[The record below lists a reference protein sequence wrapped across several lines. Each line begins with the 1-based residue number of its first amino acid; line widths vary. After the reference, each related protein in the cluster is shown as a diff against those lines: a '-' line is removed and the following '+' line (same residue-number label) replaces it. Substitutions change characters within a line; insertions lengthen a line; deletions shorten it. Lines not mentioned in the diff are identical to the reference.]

1 MMITGSLQK
10 FKIFFSFLARVGSQ
24 DADSGVLETIDASL
38 ENIMEPEKKALKKKK
53 FTVFTGKG
61 PYQRNMI

>member
-24 DADSGVLETIDASL
+24 DADSRVLETIDASL
-38 ENIMEPEKKALKKKK
+38 ENIIEPEKKALKKNSQFLPEKVYTK
-53 FTVFTGKG
+53 ET
-61 PYQRNMI
+61 

>member
-38 ENIMEPEKKALKKKK
+38 ENIMEPEKKALKKKISQFLPEK
-53 FTVFTGKG
+53 VHTKET
-61 PYQRNMI
+61 